1 MHFLSHTGQDR
12 WVAEVFNYKKS
23 GYFLDFGG
31 FEGLLHDNT
40 FYLEKFLNWR
50 GILVE
55 PNPVPYSSACAVRSC
70 ITVNAALWYESRK
83 SLEFTDSHGLSSFV
97 EFIESDSN
105 SSLRKNISKRIFNVD
120 TINPSELLDRF
131 RAPEF
136 IEYMSLDVEG
146 AEFEVLKAFDF
157 TRFKVALLSV
167 EHNHEKEKREAIRS
181 HLSAY
186 DYSVIDHYNDDL
198 FYNMDYINK
207 IAGDCFT
214 DPVLAQKKVLL
225 HHKFLEY

>member
-12 WVAEVFNYKKS
+12 WVAEVFNYKKT

-70 ITVNAALWYESRK
+70 ITVNAALWHESRK
-83 SLEFTDSHGLSSFV
+83 SLQFTDSHGLSSFV
-97 EFIESDSN
+97 QFIESDSN
-105 SSLRKNISKRIFNVD
+105 SSIRKNISKRIFNVD
-120 TINPSELLDRF
+120 TINPTELLERF
-131 RAPEF
+131 NAPSF

-146 AEFEVLKAFDF
+146 AEFDVLKSLDLA
-157 TRFKVALLSV
+157 RFKVALLSV
-167 EHNHEKEKREAIRS
+167 EHNHEEAKREAIRS
-181 HLSAY
+181 HLSALNY
-186 DYSVIDHYNDDL
+186 NVISHYNDDL
-198 FYNMDYINK
+198 FFNVENLNVIS
-207 IAGDCFT
+207 GGVFT
-214 DPVLAQKKVLL
+214 DPILAHERVCAT
-225 HHKFLEY
+225 HKFLEY